1 MRSNVKVVGFEELL
15 SDIGIAKEQLKEVMQ
30 DTIEEAGL
38 KAHEFAVR
46 GIQTGPATGRIY
58 EKYNPRRTHQAS
70 RGGEFPMS
78 DTGRLA
84 ASVEI
89 VGIGSPVVSVGTN
102 VRYGRWL
109 EFGTSEMLPRPWL
122 FPSAERASG
131 EIVKEAKEAF
141 AKRMGG
147 K

>member
-46 GIQTGPATGRIY
+46 GLQTGPASGRIY
-58 EKYNPRRTHQAS
+58 EKYKPRRTHQAS
-70 RGGEFPMS
+70 AAGEFPMS

-84 ASVEI
+84 SSVDIE
-89 VGIGSPVVSVGTN
+89 GIGTPVVSVGTN
-102 VRYGRWL
+102 IRYGSYL
-109 EFGTSEMLPRPWL
+109 EFGTSNMRPRPWL
-122 FPSAERASG
+122 FPSAERASQS
-131 EIVKEAKEAF
+131 IVKEAKESF
-141 AKRMGG
+141 AKRLGG